1 MSRRPTEGGAAL
13 IVALLVSALAA
24 VFAVRALATSERWL
38 ERLALIQDKTDQQDL
53 ARLGTDFARMLLAA
67 DARSSAVDTLAEH
80 WALPLP
86 VQRHEIGEV
95 GGQIQDLQGRFNLNN
110 LWREGGIV
118 DEQALAAYR
127 RLLAQLGLAPALA
140 DALADWIDTD
150 RSPRGQ
156 GQEEEAANR
165 RLLQVGE
172 LHRIRGYN
180 EAVVA
185 RLLPHVWAMDG
196 RQPVN
201 VNTATPQVLAAIQPG
216 LTLAAAEAL
225 VATRAQTHF
234 VDPADFRNRL
244 PLPAMPAA
252 EVALAVAS
260 SHFLIEVEARGE
272 RAISRI
278 QSMVEREPIEGKT
291 IIRWQSV
298 Q

>member
-24 VFAVRALATSERWL
+24 VFAVRALAAGERWL

-140 DALADWIDTD
+140 DALADWIDAD

-225 VATRAQTHF
+225 VAARAQTHF
-234 VDPADFRNRL
+234 VDAADFRNRL